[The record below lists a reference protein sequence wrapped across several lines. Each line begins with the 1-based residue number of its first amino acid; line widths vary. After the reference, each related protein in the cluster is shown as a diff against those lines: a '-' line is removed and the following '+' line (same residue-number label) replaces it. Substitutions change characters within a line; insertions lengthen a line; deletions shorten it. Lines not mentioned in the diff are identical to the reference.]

1 MFPSHGNQSADLL
14 ANQRTGFYVMVTL
27 VAKGLST
34 SHQYLT
40 LESFTTDSLENPF
53 EKLRQG

>member
-1 MFPSHGNQSADLL
+1 MFPSHRNQSAVLL
-14 ANQRTGFYVMVTL
+14 ANQLTGFYVMRTL

-34 SHQYLT
+34 SHQYVM

-53 EKLRQG
+53 EKLRQV